1 MWRIA
6 AATLLVSL
14 NLLAATSAGVT
25 QDEFRTRRAALRK
38 SLDGVMVL
46 FGQREGSDE
55 IFRFGQE
62 PHFYYLTGWMQPGA
76 VLILTPSTEA
86 LFLPHHNEHAE
97 RFLGKRTSAED
108 QNVREV
114 TGFEQVLPVEKFES
128 ELNQALDRSEHLYAL
143 PKQAGAAKLASLHP
157 FREIEDA
164 APAITKLRVKKSP
177 AELAAIQHATD
188 VTMEAH
194 RAAWKRMQPGLYEY
208 QITATLMNTYL
219 ERGCEDVAYSPIVGS
234 GPNGTVLHYFGG
246 QRRMDQGELVVMDS
260 AAECANY
267 ASDITRT
274 VPAGGKFNQRQKEL
288 YEIVLGAQKA
298 AISAVKPGIRI
309 GGAGPSL
316 VQIAKDYINSPG
328 KDLHGEPLG
337 KYFTHGLGHPV
348 GLQVHDPNV
357 DGPLEAGMVITIE
370 PGLYIP
376 EEAIGIRIEDVVL
389 VTENGAKVLSA
400 ALPKE
405 PDEIER
411 ALAK

>member
-1 MWRIA
+1 MWRL
-6 AATLLVSL
+6 AATLLASL
-14 NLLAATSAGVT
+14 NLLAATSAGVS
-25 QDEFRTRRAALRK
+25 QDEFRSRRAALRK
-38 SLDGVMVL
+38 NLDGAMVL

-62 PHFYYLTGWMQPGA
+62 PNFYYLTGWSQPGA
-76 VLILTPSTEA
+76 VLLLTPSTEA

-97 RFLGKRTSAED
+97 RFLGKRSSAED

-114 TGFEQVLPVEKFES
+114 TGFEQVLPVEKFEA

-143 PKQAGAAKLASLHP
+143 PKQPGAAKLAALHP

-164 APAITKLRVKKSP
+164 APAIAKLRVKKSP
-177 AELAAIQHATD
+177 AELSAIQHATD

-208 QITATLMNTYL
+208 QIAATLMNTYL

-260 AAECANY
+260 AAECASY

-274 VPAGGKFNQRQKEL
+274 VPAGGKFNPRQKEL
-288 YEIVLGAQKA
+288 YDIVLGAQKA
-298 AISAVKPGIRI
+298 AIAAVKPGIRI
-309 GGAGPSL
+309 SGAEHSL
-316 VQIAKDYINSPG
+316 VQIAKDYINAHG
-328 KDLHGEPLG
+328 KDIHGEPLG

-376 EEAIGIRIEDVVL
+376 EEATGIRIEDVVL
-389 VTENGAKVLSA
+389 VTENGARVLSA

-405 PDEIER
+405 PDDIER